1 MVRPIELPDLLSKT
15 TLAEKINQIQKSA
28 PDLAQ
33 RNFAAELE
41 QKAAERERKSVPTSK
56 TDEAIIH
63 RDQDKKKDKRRKKK
77 KNADKENKQQRNI
90 DLKA

>member
-15 TLAEKINQIQKSA
+15 PLAEKVQQVQKSA
-28 PDLAQ
+28 PDIAQ

-41 QKAAERERKSVPTSK
+41 EKKAERERTSVPTSK

-63 RDQDKKKDKRRKKK
+63 REKEKKEEKRKKK
-77 KNADKENKQQRNI
+77 KKDSDKDNKQQRNI

>member
-15 TLAEKINQIQKSA
+15 TLAEKVTQIQKSA
-28 PDLAQ
+28 PDIAQ
-33 RNFAAELE
+33 RNFASELE
-41 QKAAERERKSVPTSK
+41 QKAAEREKKSVPTSK

-63 RDQDKKKDKRRKKK
+63 REKDKKEDKRKKK
-77 KNADKENKQQRNI
+77 KKKSDKKGKQQRNI

>member
-15 TLAEKINQIQKSA
+15 TVAEKVNQIQKSA

-33 RNFAAELE
+33 KNFAAELE
-41 QKAAERERKSVPTSK
+41 EKKVEREKTSVPTSK

-63 RDQDKKKDKRRKKK
+63 REKDKKEEKRKKKK
-77 KNADKENKQQRNI
+77 KNAGNEKKQQRNI